1 MWLALGLALAG
12 ATGNN
17 VGKALQKRAAERLPR
32 MEPDRAT
39 LARYAGSRL
48 WVSGLAVDLL
58 GAVLMVASLDLAPVS
73 LVQPVAG
80 GGLVVLAVFS
90 HYYLEERLS
99 PGEWAGVAL
108 SGLGVVAVGLSSE
121 DAGAGSAPGVPRLV
135 VGLLGAC
142 GALLAAA
149 RAFEAAERA
158 PTAAKGGAGA
168 LGLGLG
174 GGGPRSQRFH
184 ALGCG
189 GLAGMTFGASSSCV
203 RAGFLLAEAAEG
215 GGGAL
220 FGALGVG
227 ASMTLS
233 TYGILWQTRGLRD
246 GHSMVVCTAA
256 AAATIVA
263 ATIIGLTALGES
275 LPATRGHQALR
286 LLGCAAILA
295 GTTILGQGGLG
306 ELGDSLVARA
316 QRLPAARRL
325 AGRLPVAWG
334 AFLLGKR
341 SALPLHAQETR
352 RDREGRRVPASS
364 PVRARASDGASDGD
378 PQHAL

>member
-32 MEPDRAT
+32 MELDRAT

-121 DAGAGSAPGVPRLV
+121 DAGGGATPGIPRLV

-149 RAFEAAERA
+149 RAFEAAERG
-158 PTAAKGGAGA
+158 PAAKGAAGA

-174 GGGPRSQRFH
+174 AGGARGQRFN

-227 ASMTLS
+227 ASMALS
-233 TYGILWQTRGLRD
+233 TYGIFWQTRGLRD

-275 LPATRGHQALR
+275 LPATRGHQVLR

-306 ELGDSLVARA
+306 EMGDALVARA

-334 AFLLGKR
+334 AYLMGKR
-341 SALPLHAQETR
+341 SALPLHAPEAR
-352 RDREGRRVPASS
+352 GDRDGRRVPAGS
-364 PVRARASDGASDGD
+364 PVRARASDVE
-378 PQHAL
+378 PQRAL

>member
-1 MWLALGLALAG
+1 MAWLALALALAG

-32 MEPDRAT
+32 MEPDAAT
-39 LARYAGSRL
+39 LRRYGGSRL
-48 WVSGLAVDLL
+48 WVGGLAIDLL

-90 HYYLEERLS
+90 HYYLEERLN

-108 SGLGVVAVGLSSE
+108 SGLGVVSVGLSSE
-121 DAGAGSAPGVPRLV
+121 DTGGGTVPGVPRLV
-135 VGLLGAC
+135 IGLLAAC

-149 RAFEAAERA
+149 RAFEAATRA
-158 PTAAKGGAGA
+158 GG
-168 LGLGLG
+168 GLG
-174 GGGPRSQRFH
+174 GGGARGKRFY

-203 RAGFLLAEAAEG
+203 RAGFLLAAAAEG
-215 GGGAL
+215 SGGAL
-220 FGALGVG
+220 FGVLGVA

-263 ATIIGLTALGES
+263 ATIIGLAALGES
-275 LPATRGHQALR
+275 LPVTRGHQALR
-286 LLGCAAILA
+286 LLGCAAILS
-295 GTTILGQGGLG
+295 GTSILGQGGLG
-306 ELGDSLVARA
+306 EAGDALVARV
-316 QRLPAARRL
+316 QRLPLTRRL
-325 AGRLPVAWG
+325 AGHLPVAWG
-334 AFLLGKR
+334 SFLLGKR
-341 SALPLHAQETR
+341 SALPLHAAETR
-352 RDREGRRVPASS
+352 NDHEGRKVSVGS
-364 PVRARASDGASDGD
+364 PVRARAPEGGSYV
-378 PQHAL
+378 Q